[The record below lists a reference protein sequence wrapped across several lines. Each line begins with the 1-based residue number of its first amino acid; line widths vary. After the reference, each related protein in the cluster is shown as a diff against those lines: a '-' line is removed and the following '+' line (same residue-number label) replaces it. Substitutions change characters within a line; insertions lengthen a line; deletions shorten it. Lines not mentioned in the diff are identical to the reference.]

1 MKKILFF
8 SLMCLMALT
17 MNAQRIA
24 VVGFKAGAYVSLS
37 DIDGISET
45 FQNNFNPQGYTLV
58 DRLFVDKT
66 LAEQRIQRSEITE
79 ELAVY
84 AGKIMNVSK
93 IVVGKVYK
101 SFDGGYQVEVTVLDV
116 QSEQRIAG
124 DGVEVQPGKYRETI
138 TALAKRLAG
147 KIAITPGAP
156 VPATPPSSTSSRIR
170 TSVEVLY
177 GYLKIFPNELG
188 TFDAEPT
195 SVISQIN
202 AQAQHGYN
210 NWRIPTN
217 EELSLMRANN
227 YLGGGVYMSRE
238 NKKGIVLLVTD
249 GKDYATLQAEEQERI
264 KAEEQERIKA
274 EQERIKAEQ
283 ERIKAEL
290 ERIARLKAQGWVDL
304 GLPSGTL
311 WKDKNEEDG
320 FYTYDQAI
328 SRFGDKLPTKEQFE
342 ELKSQCRWTW
352 TGSGYKVVG
361 PSGESIVL
369 PAAGYRYCDGDV
381 DYVRSRGWYWSSTP
395 DGWDNAWCLYFY
407 SGKADMYDNI
417 LCGGLSVRLVQD

>member
-8 SLMCLMALT
+8 SLICLMALIV
-17 MNAQRIA
+17 NAQRIA

-116 QSEQRIAG
+116 QSEQRMAG
-124 DGVEVQPGKYRETI
+124 EGVEVQPGKYRETI

-156 VPATPPSSTSSRIR
+156 VPATSSAYTSPRKR

-188 TFDAEPT
+188 VFQAEPT
-195 SVISQIN
+195 SVIRQIN

-227 YLGGGVYMSRE
+227 YLGTGDYMTRE
-238 NKKGIVLLVTD
+238 NKRGIVLLVSD
-249 GKDYATLQAEEQERI
+249 GKDFQTI
-264 KAEEQERIKA
+264 KAEE
-274 EQERIKAEQ
+274 
-283 ERIKAEL
+283 
-290 ERIARLKAQGWVDL
+290 ARRAKLKAQGLVDL

-311 WKDKNEEDG
+311 WKDKNEEGG
-320 FYTYDQAI
+320 FYTYDQAV

-342 ELKSQCRWTW
+342 ELQSQCRWTW
-352 TGSGYKVVG
+352 TGNGYKVVG
-361 PSGESIVL
+361 PNGESIVL
-369 PAAGYRYCDGDV
+369 PAAGGRGCDANVGNV
-381 DYVRSRGWYWSSTP
+381 GSSGYYWSSAP
-395 DGWDNAWCLYFY
+395 NGSDDAWYLNFHSGEVYMY
-407 SGKADMYDNI
+407 SNFRCI
-417 LCGGLSVRLVQD
+417 GLSVRLVQD

>member
-1 MKKILFF
+1 MPYGIGDE
-8 SLMCLMALT
+8 
-17 MNAQRIA
+17 QRIA

-66 LAEQRIQRSEITE
+66 LAEQRIQRSNITE

-116 QSEQRIAG
+116 QSEQRMAG
-124 DGVEVQPGKYRETI
+124 DGAEVQPGKYRETI

-147 KIAITPGAP
+147 KIAITPGAT
-156 VPATPPSSTSSRIR
+156 VPATPPSSTTPKKR
-170 TSVEVLY
+170 TTVEVLY

-188 TFDAEPT
+188 TFQAEPT

-210 NWRIPTN
+210 NWRVPTN

-227 YLGGGVYMSRE
+227 YVGAGEYMTKES
-238 NKKGIVLLVTD
+238 KHGIVLLVSD
-249 GKDYATLQAEEQERI
+249 GKDYASLQAEERKKI
-264 KAEEQERIKA
+264 EQEYAEIERQIERQRKA
-274 EQERIKAEQ
+274 A
-283 ERIKAEL
+283 
-290 ERIARLKAQGWVDL
+290 LKAQGYVDL

-311 WKDKNEEDG
+311 WKNKNEEGG
-320 FYTYDQAI
+320 FYTYEQAV
-328 SRFGDKLPTKEQFE
+328 SKFGSKLPTKEQLE
-342 ELKSQCRWTW
+342 ELKNSCTWTW

-361 PSGESIVL
+361 PSGASIVL
-369 PAAGYRYCDGDV
+369 PAAGIRSCDGNVNLDGSGG
-381 DYVRSRGWYWSSTP
+381 YYGSSTP
-395 DGWDNAWCLYFY
+395 SGSGDAWRLCFGRGGVGMDANY
-407 SGKADMYDNI
+407 GR
-417 LCGGLSVRLVQD
+417 CGGYSVRLVQD

>member
-1 MKKILFF
+1 MKAIKLLFF
-8 SLMCLMALT
+8 SMLCLMALG

-66 LAEQRIQRSEITE
+66 LAEQRIQRSNITE

-116 QSEQRIAG
+116 QSEQRMAG
-124 DGVEVQPGKYRETI
+124 DGAEVQPGKYRETI

-147 KIAITPGAP
+147 KIAITPGAT
-156 VPATPPSSTSSRIR
+156 VPATPPSSTTPKKR
-170 TSVEVLY
+170 TTVEVLY

-188 TFDAEPT
+188 TFQAEPT

-210 NWRIPTN
+210 NWRVPTN

-227 YLGGGVYMSRE
+227 YVGAGEYMTKES
-238 NKKGIVLLVTD
+238 KHGIVLLVSD
-249 GKDYATLQAEEQERI
+249 GKDYASLQAEERKKI
-264 KAEEQERIKA
+264 EQEYAEIGRQIERQRKA
-274 EQERIKAEQ
+274 A
-283 ERIKAEL
+283 
-290 ERIARLKAQGWVDL
+290 LKAQGYVDL

-311 WKDKNEEDG
+311 WKNKNEDGG
-320 FYTYDQAI
+320 FYTYEQAV
-328 SRFGDKLPTKEQFE
+328 SKFGSKLPTKEQLE
-342 ELKSQCRWTW
+342 ELKNSCTWTW

-361 PSGESIVL
+361 PSGASIVL
-369 PAAGYRYCDGDV
+369 PAAGYRDCRGTV
-381 DYVRSRGWYWSSTP
+381 DLVGSGGRYWSSTP
-395 DGWDNAWCLYFY
+395 KGSDNAWCLIFK
-407 SGKADMYDNI
+407 SNGVGFDI
-417 LCGGLSVRLVQD
+417 LNDRCYGRSVRLVQD

>member
-1 MKKILFF
+1 MKKLFF
-8 SLMCLMALT
+8 VGFMCLMAMT
-17 MNAQRIA
+17 MQAQRIA
-24 VVGFKAGAYVSLS
+24 VVGFNAGAYVSLS

-45 FQNNFNPQGYTLV
+45 FQNNFKPQGYTLV

-66 LAEQRIQRSEITE
+66 LAEQRIQQSEITE
-79 ELAVY
+79 QLAVH

-124 DGVEVQPGKYRETI
+124 DGVTVRPGTYRESI

-147 KIAITPGAP
+147 QIAIKPGAT
-156 VPATPPSSTSSRIR
+156 VPPTSTTPKKR
-170 TSVEVLY
+170 TTVEVLY

-188 TFDAEPT
+188 VFQDVPT
-195 SVISQIN
+195 TVISQIN

-210 NWRIPTN
+210 NWRVPTN

-227 YLGGGVYMSRE
+227 YLGTGEYMSRE
-238 NKKGIVLLVTD
+238 SRHGIVLLVSD
-249 GKDYATLQAEEQERI
+249 GKDYVTLQAEEM
-264 KAEEQERIKA
+264 EQERQRAQQEAA
-274 EQERIKAEQ
+274 EQERQRKA
-283 ERIKAEL
+283 A
-290 ERIARLKAQGWVDL
+290 LKAQGLVDL

-311 WKDKNEEDG
+311 WKDRNEEG
-320 FYTYDQAI
+320 FFTYDEAA
-328 SRFGDKLPTKEQFE
+328 SKFGDKLPTKEQLE
-342 ELKSQCRWTW
+342 ELKNSCRWTW

-369 PAAGYRYCDGDV
+369 PAAGCRYCVGGV
-381 DYVRSRGWYWSSTP
+381 GGVGSYGLYWSSTP
-395 DGWDNAWCLYFY
+395 YGSDYAWYLYFS
-407 SGKADMYDNI
+407 SGEVDVNDRI
-417 LCGGLSVRLVQD
+417 RCVGHSVRLVQD